1 MNKSATTMALIL
13 TLLAIILTL
22 LVFNVTTF
30 GSLWIASMAV
40 TVIALIFSV
49 IAAIRVSN
57 RKFEIVFV
65 IINAI
70 TLAITASPLLLA

>member
-22 LVFNVTTF
+22 LVFNVATF

-49 IAAIRVSN
+49 IAAIRASN